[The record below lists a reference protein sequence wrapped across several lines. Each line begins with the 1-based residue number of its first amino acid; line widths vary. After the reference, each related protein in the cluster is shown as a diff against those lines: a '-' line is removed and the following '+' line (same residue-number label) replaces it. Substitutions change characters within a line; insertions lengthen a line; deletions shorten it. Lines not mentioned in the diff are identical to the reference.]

1 MLFKPMEKGY
11 YQRNSEITA
20 CLKQVFKFVAEGNLG
35 NIVEIAPGYGYG
47 AYATALGLSFGH
59 YFMVDI
65 ADTRLA
71 IIKSSGFERFDK
83 LVFIKQTAAMM
94 PFRENSID
102 IVVAVNSLWYCWDSS
117 EYFRCIK
124 EGIRVLKHNGTFIM
138 YESAVYEKADELQG
152 FFLSN
157 KCSLQK
163 HGEDFKMCGDSRLM
177 LMTK

>member
-1 MLFKPMEKGY
+1 MLFKPMDKVY
-11 YQRNSEITA
+11 HQRNSEISA
-20 CLKQVFKFVAEGNLG
+20 CLKQVFGFVSGRNLG

-47 AYATALGLSFGH
+47 AYAAALGFSFEH

-71 IIKSSGFERFDK
+71 IMKSSGLEKFDK
-83 LVFIKQTAAMM
+83 LIFIKQTATMM

-102 IVVAVNSLWYCWDSS
+102 VVVAVNSLWYGWDPS
-117 EYFRCIK
+117 EYFSCIR
-124 EGIRVLKHNGTFIM
+124 EGIRVLKHNGFFIM
-138 YESAVYEKADELQG
+138 HESAAYEKADELQN

-157 KCSLQK
+157 KCSRLR
-163 HGEDFKMCGDSRLM
+163 HGKDFKVSSDSRLI